1 LLAGLLVAAG
11 HAQSASSSTS
21 SAPIPASATSA
32 PPSDRVV
39 LKVGNLQLTQAQF
52 EQFVSDM
59 ETQQGPADLSRKKI
73 AENYASLLMLAQ
85 QAQANHLDTSPEV
98 LRLLAID
105 RNQILSNAEYA
116 KLKAEAKPT
125 PEEISAYYSA
135 HLDDYDVVLLR
146 RLFIWK
152 KSPGVKDGRG
162 LSQEDAEAFANKVR
176 QTYASGG
183 DPKKLVYDPNN
194 VVLDNDP
201 LSFQRGEMPAKM
213 NEAAFALTKVGEW
226 TVLDDTPESLVMLQ
240 LVERKRLDLK
250 EVSEQIEKKLQS
262 EKLRAE
268 LDDLKKTSGI
278 WMDEQYFAAGAKAS
292 ASSKK
297 PQASAQDK

>member
-1 LLAGLLVAAG
+1 M
-11 HAQSASSSTS
+11 
-21 SAPIPASATSA
+21 PASGTSTPA
-32 PPSDRVV
+32 SERVV
-39 LKVGNLQLTQAQF
+39 LKVGNVQLTQAQF
-52 EQFVSDM
+52 ELFVSDM
-59 ETQQGPADLSRKKI
+59 ETQQGPADMSRKKI

-125 PEEISAYYSA
+125 PDEISAYYSA
-135 HLDDYDVVLLR
+135 HLNDYDVVVLR

-152 KSPGVKDGRG
+152 KSPAVKDGRG
-162 LSQEDAEAFANKVR
+162 LSAQDAQAFADKVR
-176 QTYASGG
+176 QAYASGG
-183 DPKKLVYDPNN
+183 DPKKLTYDSNN

-201 LSFQRGEMPAKM
+201 LTFQRGEMPAKM
-213 NEAAFALTKVGEW
+213 DKAAFALTKVGEW

-240 LVERKRLDLK
+240 LVERKRRDLK

-268 LDDLKKTSGI
+268 LDELKKTSGI
-278 WMDEQYFAAGAKAS
+278 WMDEQYFAASAKAS
-292 ASSKK
+292 ASSKQ
-297 PQASAQDK
+297 PQASAQDKQ